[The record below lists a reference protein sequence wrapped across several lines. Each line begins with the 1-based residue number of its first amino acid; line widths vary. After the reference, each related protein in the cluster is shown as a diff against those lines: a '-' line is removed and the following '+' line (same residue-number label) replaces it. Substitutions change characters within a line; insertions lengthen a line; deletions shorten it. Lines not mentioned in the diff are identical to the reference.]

1 MQDTRNGINT
11 FCLRI
16 CTQIFVFYFLSTLDA
31 DSKLKP
37 FESIR
42 WRSMKFF
49 RTLIHSYIFGDFKVR
64 NKRKKA
70 SKNVNCSL
78 SYNII
83 DRNRRNLMQIL
94 IVAKIPRILIL
105 SIFVKLIS
113 YYNIYTY
120 IYIICKCLYQNC
132 FACKLRWTII
142 KIFTNII
149 T

>member
-1 MQDTRNGINT
+1 MSSYLHTNFCVLFSFHSGCRFQVETVRIHSMT
-11 FCLRI
+11 FDEI
-16 CTQIFVFYFLSTLDA
+16 
-31 DSKLKP
+31 
-37 FESIR
+37 
-42 WRSMKFF
+42 FF

-83 DRNRRNLMQIL
+83 DRNRWNLMQIS

-113 YYNIYTY
+113 YYSIYTY

-142 KIFTNII
+142 KIFTSII